1 MSIERLNFS
10 TDNRYN
16 SLESSIHV
24 ARYMIAKEFVKGKRV
39 LDIACGEGYGSF
51 LLHQWGA
58 LKVTGVDISADA
70 IENAQMNFSHAD
82 IEFICSN
89 AQNIVFEEKYDVIIS
104 LETIEHVN
112 DESQYLNVLKNALTD
127 DGILIVSCPNDHWYY
142 NENESNEYHLRKY
155 TFDDFVLSS
164 ESVLGKAKHWL
175 LGTNVF
181 GYGNFIINPITK
193 KLQCDKDFLEM
204 KDIVNQENT
213 NCLASYSEQKH
224 LPSEK
229 ESLYYV
235 GIWSKNSLILNSN
248 NGINIFPVAPAHF
261 NRLSLDWVYI
271 IQNRVNENFLPE
283 KSEVRL
289 FLEGIKYTFLYDV
302 EGKSMQKT
310 ASEVSI
316 SILEAIAQ
324 NGGLDKSV
332 DRKNVIIYRK
342 FPEGIKKAQIDLT
355 REDLQNSPYFWLQNG
370 DLVVF
375 NTRAKSFY
383 GFGKEPL
390 QTLTTGVSILTT
402 ALSIYLLITKI

>member
-1 MSIERLNFS
+1 MMKKFNLLILLVFLVLTSCVNVQDVRYLQPNENLVLNS
-10 TDNRYN
+10 EGLISYDNMPKYRVTRHDILKLNIITTSKGDAAQFYSSLHAQQGGATSGGGSNN
-16 SLESSIHV
+16 SSGGGNGSSFYFNGLRID
-24 ARYMIAKEFVKGKRV
+24 EKGEIYILGIGK
-39 LDIACGEGYGSF
+39 IKAEGR
-51 LLHQWGA
+51 
-58 LKVTGVDISADA
+58 
-70 IENAQMNFSHAD
+70 
-82 IEFICSN
+82 
-89 AQNIVFEEKYDVIIS
+89 
-104 LETIEHVN
+104 TIE
-112 DESQYLNVLKNALTD
+112 EIQTD
-127 DGILIVSCPNDHWYY
+127 
-142 NENESNEYHLRKY
+142 
-155 TFDDFVLSS
+155 
-164 ESVLGKAKHWL
+164 
-175 LGTNVF
+175 
-181 GYGNFIINPITK
+181 
-193 KLQCDKDFLEM
+193 
-204 KDIVNQENT
+204 
-213 NCLASYSEQKH
+213 
-224 LPSEK
+224 
-229 ESLYYV
+229 
-235 GIWSKNSLILNSN
+235 
-248 NGINIFPVAPAHF
+248 
-261 NRLSLDWVYI
+261 

-332 DRKNVIIYRK
+332 DRKNVIVYRK

>member
-1 MSIERLNFS
+1 MKKFNLLILFMFIIVTSCINIKDVRYLQPNENLVLNS
-10 TDNRYN
+10 EGLISYDNMPQYRVTRHDILKLNIITTSKGDAAQFYSSLHAQQGGATSGGGSNN
-16 SLESSIHV
+16 SSGGGNGSSFYFNGLRIDDNGEI
-24 ARYMIAKEFVKGKRV
+24 YILGIGK
-39 LDIACGEGYGSF
+39 IKAEGR
-51 LLHQWGA
+51 
-58 LKVTGVDISADA
+58 
-70 IENAQMNFSHAD
+70 
-82 IEFICSN
+82 
-89 AQNIVFEEKYDVIIS
+89 
-104 LETIEHVN
+104 TIE
-112 DESQYLNVLKNALTD
+112 EIQTD
-127 DGILIVSCPNDHWYY
+127 
-142 NENESNEYHLRKY
+142 
-155 TFDDFVLSS
+155 
-164 ESVLGKAKHWL
+164 
-175 LGTNVF
+175 
-181 GYGNFIINPITK
+181 
-193 KLQCDKDFLEM
+193 
-204 KDIVNQENT
+204 
-213 NCLASYSEQKH
+213 
-224 LPSEK
+224 
-229 ESLYYV
+229 
-235 GIWSKNSLILNSN
+235 
-248 NGINIFPVAPAHF
+248 
-261 NRLSLDWVYI
+261 

-283 KSEVRL
+283 KSEARL

>member
-10 TDNRYN
+10 TNNIYN

-24 ARYMIAKEFVKGKRV
+24 SRYMIAKEFVNGKNV

-58 LKVTGVDISADA
+58 SKVTGVDISKEA
-70 IENAQMNFSHAD
+70 IQNAQINFSHAG

-89 AQNIVFEEKYDVIIS
+89 AEIITFEEKYDVIIS

-112 DESQYLNVLKNALTD
+112 DESDYLKVLKNALTD

-142 NENESNEYHLRKY
+142 DENESNEYHLRKY
-155 TFDDFVLSS
+155 TFDDFILSS

-181 GYGNFIINPITK
+181 GYGNFVIDPITK

-204 KDIVNQENT
+204 KDIVNQENV

-235 GIWSKNSLILNSN
+235 GIWSNNSLILNSN
-248 NGINIFPVAPAHF
+248 NGVNIFPVAPSHF
-261 NRLSLDWVYI
+261 DRLSLEWVYI
-271 IQNRVNENFLPE
+271 IQNRVSELEESREILLRDNDELRAYIDVLESEKNRNDEHKVEIYSLELKNSALYLESDICKDNIWKLKNKLNEF
-283 KSEVRL
+283 
-289 FLEGIKYTFLYDV
+289 
-302 EGKSMQKT
+302 
-310 ASEVSI
+310 
-316 SILEAIAQ
+316 
-324 NGGLDKSV
+324 
-332 DRKNVIIYRK
+332 
-342 FPEGIKKAQIDLT
+342 
-355 REDLQNSPYFWLQNG
+355 DLQKSDLLRERDDLLREKELMLIAYNRYNKIKNYIPLWL
-370 DLVVF
+370 
-375 NTRAKSFY
+375 RK
-383 GFGKEPL
+383 
-390 QTLTTGVSILTT
+390 
-402 ALSIYLLITKI
+402 LLLKLKKVIN

>member
-1 MSIERLNFS
+1 MMKKFKLLILLVFLVLTSCVNVKDVRYLQPNENLVLNSEGLISYDNMPKYRLTRHDILKLNIITTSKGDAEQFYS
-10 TDNRYN
+10 
-16 SLESSIHV
+16 SLHTQQGGATSGGGNYFNGLRIDE
-24 ARYMIAKEFVKGKRV
+24 KGEIYILGIGK
-39 LDIACGEGYGSF
+39 IKAEGR
-51 LLHQWGA
+51 
-58 LKVTGVDISADA
+58 
-70 IENAQMNFSHAD
+70 
-82 IEFICSN
+82 
-89 AQNIVFEEKYDVIIS
+89 
-104 LETIEHVN
+104 TIE
-112 DESQYLNVLKNALTD
+112 EIQTD
-127 DGILIVSCPNDHWYY
+127 
-142 NENESNEYHLRKY
+142 
-155 TFDDFVLSS
+155 
-164 ESVLGKAKHWL
+164 
-175 LGTNVF
+175 
-181 GYGNFIINPITK
+181 
-193 KLQCDKDFLEM
+193 
-204 KDIVNQENT
+204 
-213 NCLASYSEQKH
+213 
-224 LPSEK
+224 
-229 ESLYYV
+229 
-235 GIWSKNSLILNSN
+235 
-248 NGINIFPVAPAHF
+248 
-261 NRLSLDWVYI
+261 

-289 FLEGIKYTFLYDV
+289 FLEGIKYTFLYYV

>member
-1 MSIERLNFS
+1 MMKKFKLLILLVFLVLTSCVNVKDVRYLQPNENLVLNS
-10 TDNRYN
+10 EGLISYDNMPKYRVTKHDILKLNIITTPKGDAAQFYSSLHAQQGN
-16 SLESSIHV
+16 SGGDGSSFYFNGLRIDDQGEV
-24 ARYMIAKEFVKGKRV
+24 YILGIGK
-39 LDIACGEGYGSF
+39 IKAEGR
-51 LLHQWGA
+51 
-58 LKVTGVDISADA
+58 
-70 IENAQMNFSHAD
+70 
-82 IEFICSN
+82 
-89 AQNIVFEEKYDVIIS
+89 
-104 LETIEHVN
+104 TIE
-112 DESQYLNVLKNALTD
+112 EIQTD
-127 DGILIVSCPNDHWYY
+127 
-142 NENESNEYHLRKY
+142 
-155 TFDDFVLSS
+155 
-164 ESVLGKAKHWL
+164 
-175 LGTNVF
+175 
-181 GYGNFIINPITK
+181 
-193 KLQCDKDFLEM
+193 
-204 KDIVNQENT
+204 
-213 NCLASYSEQKH
+213 
-224 LPSEK
+224 
-229 ESLYYV
+229 
-235 GIWSKNSLILNSN
+235 
-248 NGINIFPVAPAHF
+248 
-261 NRLSLDWVYI
+261 

>member
-24 ARYMIAKEFVKGKRV
+24 ARYMIAKEFVKDKKI

-70 IENAQMNFSHAD
+70 IQNAQMNFSQTG

-235 GIWSKNSLILNSN
+235 GIWSKNSLISNSN

-271 IQNRVNENFLPE
+271 IQNRVNELEESREILLRDNDELRAYISSLESGKNNFQKDNDEHKLKIHSLELKNSASYLELDICKDNIWKLRNKLNEIEVLKESLSKENDRLE
-283 KSEVRL
+283 KEKELMLIAYNRYNK
-289 FLEGIKYTFLYDV
+289 IKSYIPIWL
-302 EGKSMQKT
+302 
-310 ASEVSI
+310 
-316 SILEAIAQ
+316 
-324 NGGLDKSV
+324 
-332 DRKNVIIYRK
+332 RKLLLLV
-342 FPEGIKKAQIDLT
+342 KKIV
-355 REDLQNSPYFWLQNG
+355 N
-370 DLVVF
+370 
-375 NTRAKSFY
+375 
-383 GFGKEPL
+383 
-390 QTLTTGVSILTT
+390 
-402 ALSIYLLITKI
+402 

>member
-1 MSIERLNFS
+1 MKKFKLLILLVFLVLTSCVNVKDVRYLQPNENLVLNS
-10 TDNRYN
+10 EGLISYDNMPKYRVTKHDILKLNIITTPKGDAAQFYSSLHAQQGN
-16 SLESSIHV
+16 SGGDGSSFYFNGLMLDDQGEVYILG
-24 ARYMIAKEFVKGKRV
+24 IGK
-39 LDIACGEGYGSF
+39 IKAEGR
-51 LLHQWGA
+51 
-58 LKVTGVDISADA
+58 
-70 IENAQMNFSHAD
+70 
-82 IEFICSN
+82 
-89 AQNIVFEEKYDVIIS
+89 
-104 LETIEHVN
+104 TIE
-112 DESQYLNVLKNALTD
+112 EIQTD
-127 DGILIVSCPNDHWYY
+127 
-142 NENESNEYHLRKY
+142 
-155 TFDDFVLSS
+155 
-164 ESVLGKAKHWL
+164 
-175 LGTNVF
+175 
-181 GYGNFIINPITK
+181 
-193 KLQCDKDFLEM
+193 
-204 KDIVNQENT
+204 
-213 NCLASYSEQKH
+213 
-224 LPSEK
+224 
-229 ESLYYV
+229 
-235 GIWSKNSLILNSN
+235 
-248 NGINIFPVAPAHF
+248 
-261 NRLSLDWVYI
+261 

>member
-10 TDNRYN
+10 TENRYN

-24 ARYMIAKEFVKGKRV
+24 ARYMIAKEFVKNKKV

-51 LLHQWGA
+51 LLSQWGA
-58 LKVTGVDISADA
+58 SKVTGVDISTDA
-70 IENAQMNFSHAD
+70 IQNAQTNFSHTG

-89 AQNIVFEEKYDVIIS
+89 AEDIVFEEKYDVIIS

-155 TFDDFVLSS
+155 TFDDFILAS
-164 ESVLGKAKHWL
+164 ESVLGKAQHWL

-193 KLQCDKDFLEM
+193 KLQCDKDTLEM

-213 NCLASYSEQKH
+213 NCLASFSEQKH

-235 GIWSKNSLILNSN
+235 GIWSKNSLISNSN

-261 NRLSLDWVYI
+261 DRLSLDWVYI
-271 IQNRVNENFLPE
+271 IQNRVNELEESREILLRDSNELRTYISSLESE
-283 KSEVRL
+283 KNNSQKNNDEQKIKIHS
-289 FLEGIKYTFLYDV
+289 LELKNSASYLELDICKDNIWKLRNKLNELEKEKENLEKEKELMLIAYNRYNKIKSYIPIWL
-302 EGKSMQKT
+302 
-310 ASEVSI
+310 
-316 SILEAIAQ
+316 
-324 NGGLDKSV
+324 
-332 DRKNVIIYRK
+332 RK
-342 FPEGIKKAQIDLT
+342 
-355 REDLQNSPYFWLQNG
+355 
-370 DLVVF
+370 
-375 NTRAKSFY
+375 
-383 GFGKEPL
+383 
-390 QTLTTGVSILTT
+390 
-402 ALSIYLLITKI
+402 LLIILKRIIN